1 MRRLNST
8 IDKSNKIWY
17 NIYSQEDR
25 SGRVPRLKKFSKSFA
40 KPLDKPHIMW
50 YNNSVPRGT
59 ERKYLTYEHFGF
71 RHGNNERK

>member
-8 IDKSNKIWY
+8 IDKWCGLWY
-17 NIYSQEDR
+17 NVYTVK
-25 SGRVPRLKKFSKSFA
+25 GRNEYDKRKSSKKSFA